1 MCGIAGIVTSKD
13 NISERLLGSIKSLE
27 YRGYDSCGMAVING
41 EATPQIRKN
50 VGAVDEVNDRERF
63 GELSGNVGIAHTRW
77 ATHGGVTRENSH
89 PHSSCD
95 GRFTLSHNGIINNY
109 TELRSKLIKK
119 GHKFSSETDT
129 EVIVHLVEDFY
140 KKSNSVE
147 KAFISAIKML
157 EGTYAVALITTKEP
171 DRIFCARKESPL
183 IIGLGGDANY
193 IGSDFNAFIA
203 HTKSAVIME
212 DFEYAIVTHDGYSLK
227 SLPTGEVVD
236 RAVQQ
241 IQWDHEMAQKG
252 GFPHYMLKEIFEQ
265 PQVVTNA
272 LDISKSSIENLAQVI
287 AKKDKCYLTGVG
299 TTFYVAQ
306 IGQYYFSEYAG
317 ITPNLV
323 SSDEFC
329 FLAQPDDKAI
339 TIAPSQSG
347 ETYDTLTALKYSKKN
362 GATTASIVNVMGSSM
377 ARLVDHLIMQGSG
390 PEISVISTKAALA
403 QMIIFARLSLEL
415 GVITGKITKKERAKY
430 EKDLRSLPGIIE
442 TIVNEKSG
450 FIHSIAKAQSHIRH
464 WLFLGRGRYYPI
476 ARESALKMKEVSY
489 VHAEGMPSG
498 FLKHG
503 TIALIDENLNSVIFM
518 PTAEEKELYRLT
530 LSSAEEIKARDG
542 YLLGFVFDGP
552 RQKDLPFTDI
562 ISLPK
567 TPKFIA
573 PFVEMVAAQLLSY
586 YTATT
591 LKRNV
596 DRPRALAKSVTVA

>member
-1 MCGIAGIVTSKD
+1 MCGIAGIVALND
-13 NISERLLGSIKSLE
+13 NISERLVGSIKSLE
-27 YRGYDSCGMAVING
+27 YRGYDSCGMAIING
-41 EATPQIRKN
+41 AEIPEIRKN
-50 VGAVDEVNDRERF
+50 IGAVDDVTDKERF
-63 GELSGNVGIAHTRW
+63 FELSGNVGIAHTRW

-89 PHSSCD
+89 PHASCD

-109 TELRSKLIKK
+109 IELRSKLVKK
-119 GHKFSSETDT
+119 GHTFCSETDT
-129 EVIVHLVEDFY
+129 EVIVHLVEDLY
-140 KKSNSVE
+140 KKSGSVE

-157 EGTYAVALITTKEP
+157 EGTYALALITTIEP

-183 IIGLGGDANY
+183 IIGLGPDANY

-227 SLPTGEVVD
+227 SLHNGEIVS
-236 RAVQQ
+236 RSVQEV
-241 IQWDHEMAQKG
+241 QWDPEMAQKG

-272 LDISKSSIENLAQVI
+272 LEISDSSIKSLARI
-287 AKKDKCYLTGVG
+287 MSEKDKCYLTGVG

-306 IGQYYFSEYAG
+306 LGQYYFSEYSG
-317 ITPNLV
+317 VTPNLV
-323 SSDEFC
+323 SSDEFV
-329 FLAQPDDKAI
+329 FLAQPNPDTI
-339 TIAPSQSG
+339 TLAASQSG
-347 ETYDTLTALKYSKKN
+347 ETYDTLTALKHSKKR

-377 ARLVDHLIMQGSG
+377 ARLVDHLILQGSG
-390 PEISVISTKAALA
+390 PEICVISTKAALS

-415 GVITGKITKKERAKY
+415 GIITKKITKKERTKY
-430 EKDLRSLPGIIE
+430 EKDLRALPGIIE

-450 FIHSIAKAQSHIRH
+450 FIHNVAKAQSHIKH
-464 WLFLGRGRYYPI
+464 WLFLGRGRYYPV
-476 ARESALKMKEVSY
+476 ARESALKMKEVAY

-503 TIALIDENLNSVIFM
+503 TIALIDENLNSVVFM
-518 PTAEEKELYRLT
+518 PPAEEKKLYQLT

-542 YLLGFVFDGP
+542 YLLGLTFDDQK
-552 RQKDLPFTDI
+552 QKDLPFTDVI
-562 ISLPK
+562 NLPK
-567 TPKFIA
+567 APKFIA
-573 PFVEMVAAQLLSY
+573 PFVELVASQLLSY

-591 LKRNV
+591 LKRNI